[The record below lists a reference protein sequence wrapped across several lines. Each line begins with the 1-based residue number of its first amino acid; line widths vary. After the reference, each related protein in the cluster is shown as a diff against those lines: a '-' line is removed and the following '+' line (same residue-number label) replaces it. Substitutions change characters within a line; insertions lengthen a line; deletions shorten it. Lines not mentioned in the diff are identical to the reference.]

1 MQFREKGKK
10 VLCIRS
16 VYVPEKKRTIGV
28 TAASQDKDLSTVSKE
43 VGRHLEIEEVD
54 QLEKWLSD
62 REDKKAV
69 DRLKNSLHDVAS
81 EMNKSATALNFDSLK
96 NGLSDEEAAKI
107 WEAHEKLS
115 KALKKAGF
123 NKPTKPKGQTA
134 KKPVDNHPNLPFD
147 DQNQA

>member
-16 VYVPEKKRTIGV
+16 AYVPEKKRTIGI
-28 TAASQDKDLSTVSKE
+28 TIASQNSYMSTVSEE
-43 VGRHLEIEEVD
+43 VCRQLEKEEVD
-54 QLEKWLSD
+54 QFKKWLSEREEKRSVD
-62 REDKKAV
+62 RLDTSLSFVASWMEQAANGLAV
-69 DRLKNSLHDVAS
+69 DSLKNSLS
-81 EMNKSATALNFDSLK
+81 E
-96 NGLSDEEAAKI
+96 EEAAKI

-123 NKPTKPKGQTA
+123 NKPVKPKGQTT
-134 KKPVDNHPNLPFD
+134 KKSVDNHPNLPFD